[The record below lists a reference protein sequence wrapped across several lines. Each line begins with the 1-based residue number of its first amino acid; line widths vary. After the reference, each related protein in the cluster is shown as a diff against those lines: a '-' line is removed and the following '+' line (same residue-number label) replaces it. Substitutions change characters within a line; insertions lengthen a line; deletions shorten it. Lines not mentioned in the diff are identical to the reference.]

1 MTIYI
6 FVPFHVQNKL
16 IIGIQLM
23 NAIQYMQ
30 DLCLMKL
37 YQRFLMKYIMFGIAR
52 PIVNISKQGC
62 NIRWNNS
69 QNIVIQSMHVYIFT
83 RMVPLRVKNNQCGLF
98 IML

>member
-16 IIGIQLM
+16 ILGIQLM

-52 PIVNISKQGC
+52 PIV
-62 NIRWNNS
+62 
-69 QNIVIQSMHVYIFT
+69 
-83 RMVPLRVKNNQCGLF
+83 
-98 IML
+98 

>member
-1 MTIYI
+1 
-6 FVPFHVQNKL
+6 
-16 IIGIQLM
+16 M

-69 QNIVIQSMHVYIFT
+69 QNIVIQSTPDYIFT
-83 RMVPLRVKNNQCGLF
+83 RMVPLG
-98 IML
+98 I